1 MFKLPLSKTL
11 LLLLSAAFI
20 FALAACSGNDEA
32 EEAEAESFTLPQLT
46 EERADAATMVLVSA
60 PPVQPEDHVNRWNA
74 EQQEASCLTCHEN
87 EGTGA
92 AMLPDDHYIDN
103 NPENDVYRTYC
114 IQCHG
119 EQKDDKPGFN
129 RDAKD

>member
-1 MFKLPLSKTL
+1 MFKLLLSKTL

-20 FALAACSGNDEA
+20 FTVAACSGNDEA

-87 EGTGA
+87 EDTGA

-103 NPENDVYRTYC
+103 NRENDVYRTYC

-129 RDAKD
+129 RDAGD